1 MVKRRTAIKYFEAH
15 GFRNEGGA
23 NHDHYVHPDGR
34 RTVIGRHR
42 EIDNNRFEDMKKQA
56 GLR

>member
-1 MVKRRTAIKYFEAH
+1 MVKRRTVIKYFEAH
-15 GFRNEGGA
+15 GFRCEGGA
-23 NHDHYVHPDGR
+23 NHDKLVHPDGR

-56 GLR
+56 GLK

>member
-1 MVKRRTAIKYFEAH
+1 MVKRRTVIKYFEAH
-15 GFRNEGGA
+15 GFRNEGGT

-56 GLR
+56 GLK